1 MDKKQP
7 RRDYFEGVG
16 YHISHLVG
24 VRALTRLIKAQVVRR
39 LGAEWG

>member
-1 MDKKQP
+1 MGKKQP
-7 RRDYFEGVG
+7 RRDHFEGVG
-16 YHISHLVG
+16 YHISHLVD